1 MKNKKNK
8 KIKFK
13 LGNNLMVWV
22 MVIIASYYFVQLI
35 PNSLSSKEVNYN
47 QYRQYLLDGEIHYIE
62 YGQNDKITFWLK
74 GDEAGINKFWTGLD
88 KSEKDEW
95 IKYGVSNIEI
105 KPKEGLGLIDII
117 FNLAPCVIIIL
128 L

>member
-35 PNSLSSKEVNYN
+35 PNSLSNKEVNYN
-47 QYRQYLLDGEIHYIE
+47 QYRQYLLNGEIHLPHTHIPDKNSFSW
-62 YGQNDKITFWLK
+62 GQP
-74 GDEAGINKFWTGLD
+74 
-88 KSEKDEW
+88 
-95 IKYGVSNIEI
+95 KYGLEKAEVLNEIIE
-105 KPKEGLGLIDII
+105 
-117 FNLAPCVIIIL
+117 FH
-128 L
+128 